1 MELLERLLGKDYI
14 NKLRILFILFLS
26 VILLI
31 SIYIYRPFIYSSNI
45 NDYSLANSFPSLI
58 YMIII
63 VQISFLHS
71 SINKI
76 EFDKKLQIYAIS
88 LGLIIVELIQLF
100 FTHIG
105 TFDLIDIIYIIIGVP
120 VTIFI
125 EKIFAKYDNINR

>member
-1 MELLERLLGKDYI
+1 
-14 NKLRILFILFLS
+14 
-26 VILLI
+26 
-31 SIYIYRPFIYSSNI
+31 
-45 NDYSLANSFPSLI
+45 
-58 YMIII
+58 MIII

-125 EKIFAKYDNINR
+125 EKIFTKYDNINR

>member
-45 NDYSLANSFPSLI
+45 NDYSLANSFQSLI

-125 EKIFAKYDNINR
+125 EKIFTKYDNINR

>member
-100 FTHIG
+100 FTHI
-105 TFDLIDIIYIIIGVP
+105 
-120 VTIFI
+120 
-125 EKIFAKYDNINR
+125 

>member
-1 MELLERLLGKDYI
+1 MELLERLLGKDCI

-31 SIYIYRPFIYSSNI
+31 TIYIYRPYIYSSNI

-58 YMIII
+58 YMMII
-63 VQISFLHS
+63 VQLSFLHT

-76 EFDKKLQIYAIS
+76 EFAKKLQIYSIS
-88 LGLIIVELIQLF
+88 LGLIIVELIQIF
-100 FTHIG
+100 FTYTG
-105 TFDLIDIIYIIIGVP
+105 TFDLIDIIYLIIGIP

-125 EKIFAKYDNINR
+125 EKIFAKYDNIN